1 MEPFIVAALVFWP
14 TVFGTGFYFVR
25 RYIRAV
31 ERRAGSETALA
42 ELSERLL
49 RVEEALE
56 ATRAEL
62 SRLEEGHEFTQ
73 RLLVERSSN
82 REREQAG

>member
-1 MEPFIVAALVFWP
+1 MGPLFVAAIAFWP
-14 TVFGTGFYFVR
+14 AVFGTGFYFVR

-31 ERRAGSETALA
+31 ERRAGSEVVLA
-42 ELSERLL
+42 TLSERLL

-56 ATRAEL
+56 ATRTEL

-73 RLLVERSSN
+73 RLLAERSSN
-82 REREQAG
+82 RGQAT